1 MYFATSHLH
10 HLPPSPPPSPPVTC
24 AQGHSST
31 LIILTDEGGSICLL
45 CLSNLISNPISPTV
59 HVSYVLSQLSIALS
73 QPSFRQTFFTFH
85 SHFLISPLV
94 VVLSSFDDEPIAKQ
108 TMDLIMQLCEPP
120 DCDVHAEFVARLADR
135 LSSGSLAWSR
145 RQLHTCACA
154 TSCGGGQLIVIS
166 KVFGNQNDFE
176 FDDPVKISIK
186 TASLLRSSLGLSK
199 RPFLLSRRNGCPHF
213 QSRQRSSLAQ
223 VTLETESV
231 AISFYLKQ
239 SPEGQFHLEY
249 SEDIQGEI
257 LFVLYK
263 LFLLNV
269 SQDSED
275 PPSLFGHFPKLLHS
289 ALAVLMKAQR
299 DDVRLNCIAFLTVIM
314 QRGLFQT
321 TSIIGS
327 RSRSSYDADHLMET
341 NEQIPD
347 GPLAILFAE
356 AVKGPLLSSD
366 NQVQIAVLDLLYLY
380 LSRKDVLENEIQVFV
395 EENIADY
402 AFEVLRLSGCKDS
415 TIKSCI
421 QLLDILATAEQA
433 FRQRLA
439 IGFMALVPVLHH
451 VAEIPFHPVQT
462 ETLKLIWNSVENC
475 SGVVSKSQVEEIS
488 LSLTGMLKKNL
499 DGEIGMLPETLALVC
514 SIFVALMK
522 CSSSCGIS
530 SFLLSIQDASRNC
543 ILTCLINYGK
553 YPGQLLN
560 SLYLLKEAYSY
571 GCGMNPSSSI
581 NTELR
586 RSIIDV
592 CKTHILPWFMK
603 SLHEMEDEDIPAAI
617 LENFYSILLH
627 DSDTETKIF
636 ANVLFTS
643 SWFCFAY
650 GCLGFFPSEKMK
662 NKVYLIFGVMADIIL
677 GVDSGRC
684 ISDAAPHLPSD
695 PIDLLFLL
703 GHKSSQNVELASCQL
718 AVLLLLYISSLY
730 DDRIADDKLVL
741 ASLEQYIL
749 LNGSENMHGASVL
762 GILINLYA
770 LYRGLAKVSY
780 QIPYSPEA
788 ERIVFHLLAEK
799 DWDLLS
805 TRIHITSMKWL
816 FQQEKICNVLSA
828 QLLKFCRCN
837 CSNASQ
843 INIHGEANQ
852 TIDVYVMTE
861 LVASGDNFLGM
872 LMVFLLGEAGEQY
885 SKCDIVSVVNTIKH
899 IIEISPSASD
909 QFCMHGI
916 AGAIKNLYYKF
927 GHSSSSDTFMATSEL
942 VSCILQAV
950 QSESLSDDEPWVSIV
965 IVDYFIPS
973 IAVDGWTP
981 GTLISIGILSMVL
994 HHSVNQVM
1002 VEASKTI
1009 ILSTPLLSLVNTTI
1023 ADACSKGPSLVDQDE
1038 GTRSGEALVF
1048 VLSLIFFSLRSRIED
1063 ERSRKSDTLEFRA
1076 DYLLSIMAVLE
1087 GQIFSS
1093 DMSVAMNC
1101 SLCLCM
1107 LIGWQDV
1114 ETEVSAIQRNN
1125 WCRFIIEE
1133 LVMSL
1138 AAPSLISQSFM
1149 IHHKPAIHIA
1159 VALLSGK
1166 KVPQWMTSIFDE
1178 SCIFAITR
1186 NITNSNLS
1194 AELVFLFRKL
1204 LNYGVLNDEHIS
1216 ALNQLFQECRKCI
1229 YTDKLQH
1236 AEAEEKTLNVAAAS
1250 DYLGKVCQFL
1260 ISLITTQPSNGM
1272 ESTRFQSGK
1281 WELLEEIDLFSKC
1294 LQRDDVTN
1302 LQDHGATLRH
1312 SNRDKQT
1319 PKYLDHYVV
1328 PNAKQWPTVPVP
1340 LAPGS
1345 AARSSAT

>member
-1 MYFATSHLH
+1 MYFVTSHRH
-10 HLPPSPPPSPPVTC
+10 HLPPSPPPEPQLTC
-24 AQGHSST
+24 AKGHSST
-31 LIILTDEGGSICLL
+31 LIIQTEEGGSICLL
-45 CLSNLISNPISPTV
+45 CLSNLISNPRSPTV
-59 HVSYVLSQLSIALS
+59 HVSYALSQLSVALF
-73 QPSFRQTFFTFH
+73 QPSFCQTFFTFH

-94 VVLSSFDDEPIAKQ
+94 GVLSSFDDEPIAKQ
-108 TMDLIMQLCEPP
+108 TMDLIMQLCEAP

-135 LSSGSLAWSR
+135 LSSGSLAWSQ
-145 RQLHTCACA
+145 RQLHTLHC
-154 TSCGGGQLIVIS
+154 
-166 KVFGNQNDFE
+166 
-176 FDDPVKISIK
+176 
-186 TASLLRSSLGLSK
+186 LGL
-199 RPFLLSRRNGCPHF
+199 L
-213 QSRQRSSLAQ
+213 
-223 VTLETESV
+223 
-231 AISFYLKQ
+231 
-239 SPEGQFHLEY
+239 LEY
-249 SEDIQGEI
+249 QKNHSYCLEETDALIFNLISGLQLSSEDIQGEI

-269 SQDSED
+269 SQDGDD
-275 PPSLFGHFPKLLHS
+275 PPSLFGHFSKLPHL
-289 ALAVLMKAQR
+289 ALAVLMKAQS

-314 QRGLFQT
+314 QRGFFQT
-321 TSIIGS
+321 TSIIGT
-327 RSRSSYDADHLMET
+327 RSRSSYDVDHLMET
-341 NEQIPD
+341 NEQISD

-366 NQVQIAVLDLLYLY
+366 NQVQIAALDLLYLY
-380 LSRKDVLENEIQVFV
+380 LSGKDVLENEIQVFV

-402 AFEVLRLSGCKDS
+402 AFEVLRLSGCKDT

-421 QLLDILATAEQA
+421 QLLDVLATAEQA

-439 IGFMALVPVLHH
+439 IGFMALIPVLHH

-462 ETLKLIWNSVENC
+462 ETLKLILNSVENC
-475 SGVVSKSQVEEIS
+475 PGVVSKTQIEEIS
-488 LSLTGMLKKNL
+488 FSLTGMVKKNL

-522 CSSSCGIS
+522 CSSTCGIS

-543 ILTCLINYGK
+543 ILTCLINYDK

-571 GCGMNPSSSI
+571 SCGINPSSSI

-592 CKTHILPWFMK
+592 CKIHLLPWFMK
-603 SLHEMEDEDIPAAI
+603 SLHEMEDEDIPEAI
-617 LENFYSILLH
+617 LENFYSILLQ
-627 DSDTETKIF
+627 DSDTETKVF

-643 SWFCFAY
+643 SWFSFAY
-650 GCLGFFPSEKMK
+650 GCLGFFPSEKIK
-662 NKVYLIFGVMADIIL
+662 RKVYLIFSVMADIIL
-677 GVDSGRC
+677 GVDSAQC
-684 ISDAAPHLPSD
+684 ISNAAPHLPSD

-703 GHKSSQNVELASCQL
+703 GHKSSQNVELSFRQL
-718 AVLLLLYISSLY
+718 AVLVLLYISSLY
-730 DDRIADDKLVL
+730 DDRFADDKLVL

-749 LNGSENMHGASVL
+749 LNSSENMHVPSVL
-762 GILINLYA
+762 GIVINLYA

-805 TRIHITSMKWL
+805 TRIHVTSLKWL
-816 FQQEKICNVLSA
+816 FQQEKICHILSA
-828 QLLKFCRCN
+828 QILKFCRCN
-837 CSNASQ
+837 CSNVNQ

-852 TIDVYVMTE
+852 KIDVYVMAE
-861 LVASGDNFLGM
+861 LVALGDNSLGM

-885 SKCDIVSVVNTIKH
+885 SKYDIVSMVNTIKH

-927 GHSSSSDTFMATSEL
+927 GRSSSPETFMATSEL

-950 QSESLSDDEPWVSIV
+950 HSESLSDDEPWVAVVVKI
-965 IVDYFIPS
+965 IDYLIPS
-973 IAVDGWTP
+973 VAADGWTP

-1009 ILSTPLLSLVNTTI
+1009 ILNTPLLSLVNTTI
-1023 ADACSKGPSLVDQDE
+1023 TNACSKGPSLVEQDE

-1048 VLSLIFFSLRSRIED
+1048 VLSLLFFSLRSVHAILPGIMDCQYLLDPTNIPKPCPYISIQCHDLCKLLHFGSIPIKLLSSQYLLELFSGIED
-1063 ERSRKSDTLEFRA
+1063 ERSRKSDALEFRT

-1093 DMSVAMNC
+1093 DMSIAMNC
-1101 SLCLCM
+1101 SLCLSM
-1107 LIGWQDV
+1107 FIGWQDV

-1125 WCRFIIEE
+1125 WCRFIVEE

-1138 AAPSLISQSFM
+1138 AAPSLASKSFM
-1149 IHHKPAIHIA
+1149 IHHKPAIYIA
-1159 VALLSGK
+1159 VELLRRK
-1166 KVPQWMTSIFDE
+1166 KVPQWMTSILDE

-1194 AELVFLFRKL
+1194 AELVFLLRKL
-1204 LNYGVLNDEHIS
+1204 LNYGFLSDEQIT
-1216 ALNQLFQECRKCI
+1216 ALNQVFQECRNCI
-1229 YTDKLQH
+1229 YTDKIQH
-1236 AEAEEKTLNVAAAS
+1236 AGAQEKTLNVAAAS
-1250 DYLGKVCQFL
+1250 DYVGKVCQFL
-1260 ISLITTQPSNGM
+1260 ISLITTPPSSGM
-1272 ESTRFQSGK
+1272 ESTNFQTGRT
-1281 WELLEEIDLFSKC
+1281 ELLEEIDLFSKC
-1294 LQRDDVTN
+1294 LMRDD
-1302 LQDHGATLRH
+1302 
-1312 SNRDKQT
+1312 
-1319 PKYLDHYVV
+1319 
-1328 PNAKQWPTVPVP
+1328 
-1340 LAPGS
+1340 
-1345 AARSSAT
+1345 

>member
-10 HLPPSPPPSPPVTC
+10 HLPPTPPPEPPLTC

-31 LIILTDEGGSICLL
+31 LIIPTDEGGSICLL
-45 CLSNLISNPISPTV
+45 CLSNLISNPRSPTV
-59 HVSYVLSQLSIALS
+59 HVSYALSQLSIALF

-94 VVLSSFDDEPIAKQ
+94 GVLSSFNDEPIANQ
-108 TMDLIMQLCEPP
+108 TMDLIMQLCESP

-135 LSSGSLAWSR
+135 LSSGSLAWSQ
-145 RQLHTCACA
+145 RQFHT
-154 TSCGGGQLIVIS
+154 
-166 KVFGNQNDFE
+166 
-176 FDDPVKISIK
+176 
-186 TASLLRSSLGLSK
+186 
-199 RPFLLSRRNGCPHF
+199 
-213 QSRQRSSLAQ
+213 
-223 VTLETESV
+223 VTLETETV
-231 AISFYLKQ
+231 AISFCLKL
-239 SPEGQFHLEY
+239 SPEGQFLLEY

-269 SQDSED
+269 SQDGD
-275 PPSLFGHFPKLLHS
+275 NPPSLFGHFSKLPHL
-289 ALAVLMKAQR
+289 ALEVLMKAQS

-314 QRGLFQT
+314 QRGFFQT
-321 TSIIGS
+321 TSIIGT
-327 RSRSSYDADHLMET
+327 RSRSSYDVDHLMET
-341 NEQIPD
+341 NELISD

-366 NQVQIAVLDLLYLY
+366 NQVQIAALDLLYLY
-380 LSRKDVLENEIQVFV
+380 LSGKDVLENEIQVFV
-395 EENIADY
+395 EENVADY
-402 AFEVLRLSGCKDS
+402 VFEVLRLSGCKDP

-421 QLLDILATAEQA
+421 LLLNILATAEQA

-439 IGFMALVPVLHH
+439 IGFMALISVLHH

-475 SGVVSKSQVEEIS
+475 PGVVSKSQVEEIS
-488 LSLTGMLKKNL
+488 LALTGMLKKNL
-499 DGEIGMLPETLALVC
+499 DGEIGMLPETLAL
-514 SIFVALMK
+514 
-522 CSSSCGIS
+522 
-530 SFLLSIQDASRNC
+530 DASRNC

-553 YPGQLLN
+553 YQGQLLN

-571 GCGMNPSSSI
+571 SCGMNPSSSI

-603 SLHEMEDEDIPAAI
+603 SLHEIEDEDIPAAI
-617 LENFYSILLH
+617 LENFYSILLQ

-643 SWFCFAY
+643 SWFSFAY

-662 NKVYLIFGVMADIIL
+662 RQVYLIFSVMTDIIL
-677 GVDSGRC
+677 GVDSARC

-703 GHKSSQNVELASCQL
+703 GHKSSQNVELSSRQL

-749 LNGSENMHGASVL
+749 LNSSENMHGASGL
-762 GILINLYA
+762 RIFINLYA

-799 DWDLLS
+799 EWDLLS
-805 TRIHITSMKWL
+805 TRIHVTSLKWL

-828 QLLKFCRCN
+828 HILKFCRCN
-837 CSNASQ
+837 CSSVDQ

-852 TIDVYVMTE
+852 KIDVYVMAE

-885 SKCDIVSVVNTIKH
+885 STYDIVSVVNTIKH

-927 GHSSSSDTFMATSEL
+927 GHSSSPDTFMATSEL

-950 QSESLSDDEPWVSIV
+950 HSESLSDDEPWVAIV
-965 IVDYFIPS
+965 AKIIDYLIPS
-973 IAVDGWTP
+973 VAADGWTQ
-981 GTLISIGILSMVL
+981 GTLISIGILSIVL

-1023 ADACSKGPSLVDQDE
+1023 ANACSKGPSLVDQDE

-1048 VLSLIFFSLRSRIED
+1048 VLSLLFFSLRSGIED
-1063 ERSRKSDTLEFRA
+1063 ERSRKPDTLEFRT

-1087 GQIFSS
+1087 GQIFSR
-1093 DMSVAMNC
+1093 DISVAMNC
-1101 SLCLCM
+1101 SLCLSM
-1107 LIGWQDV
+1107 LIEWQDV
-1114 ETEVSAIQRNN
+1114 ETEVSAMQRNN
-1125 WCRFIIEE
+1125 WCRLIVEE

-1138 AAPSLISQSFM
+1138 AAPSLASKSFM

-1159 VALLSGK
+1159 IVLLRRK
-1166 KVPQWMTSIFDE
+1166 KIPQWMTSIFNE

-1194 AELVFLFRKL
+1194 SELVFLLRKL
-1204 LNYGVLNDEHIS
+1204 LNYGFLNDEQIA
-1216 ALNQLFQECRKCI
+1216 ALNQVFQECRKYI
-1229 YTDKLQH
+1229 YADKLQH
-1236 AEAEEKTLNVAAAS
+1236 AGVEEKTLNVAAS

-1260 ISLITTQPSNGM
+1260 ISLMMTQHSTTM
-1272 ESTRFQSGK
+1272 ESTRLQSGRR
-1281 WELLEEIDLFSKC
+1281 ELLEEIDLFSKC
-1294 LQRDDVTN
+1294 LMRD
-1302 LQDHGATLRH
+1302 G
-1312 SNRDKQT
+1312 
-1319 PKYLDHYVV
+1319 
-1328 PNAKQWPTVPVP
+1328 
-1340 LAPGS
+1340 
-1345 AARSSAT
+1345 

>member
-1 MYFATSHLH
+1 MYFATPHLH
-10 HLPPSPPPSPPVTC
+10 HLPPSPPVTC

-94 VVLSSFDDEPIAKQ
+94 GVLSSFDDEPIAKQ

-145 RQLHTCACA
+145 RQLHTLHC
-154 TSCGGGQLIVIS
+154 
-166 KVFGNQNDFE
+166 
-176 FDDPVKISIK
+176 
-186 TASLLRSSLGLSK
+186 LGL
-199 RPFLLSRRNGCPHF
+199 LLDYQKDHSYC
-213 QSRQRSSLAQ
+213 
-223 VTLETESV
+223 LEETDALIFNLVSG
-231 AISFYLKQ
+231 L
-239 SPEGQFHLEY
+239 HLP

-289 ALAVLMKAQR
+289 ALVVLMKAQR

-475 SGVVSKSQVEEIS
+475 PGVVSKSQVEEIS

-965 IVDYFIPS
+965 VKIVDYFIPS

-1048 VLSLIFFSLRSRIED
+1048 VLSLVFFSLRSLPAILPGIMDCQYLLDPTNVPQPLSHISIQCHDLCKLLHFGSIPIKLLSSQCLLELFSRIED

>member
-1 MYFATSHLH
+1 MYFATSQLPHS
-10 HLPPSPPPSPPVTC
+10 PPSPSLEPPLTC

-31 LIILTDEGGSICLL
+31 LIIPTDEGGSICLL
-45 CLSNLISNPISPTV
+45 CLSNLISNPRSPTV
-59 HVSYVLSQLSIALS
+59 HVSYALSQLSIALF

-94 VVLSSFDDEPIAKQ
+94 GVLSSFYDEPIAKQ
-108 TMDLIMQLCEPP
+108 TMDLIMQLCEAP

-135 LSSGSLAWSR
+135 LSSGSLAWSQ
-145 RQLHTCACA
+145 RQLH
-154 TSCGGGQLIVIS
+154 
-166 KVFGNQNDFE
+166 
-176 FDDPVKISIK
+176 
-186 TASLLRSSLGLSK
+186 SLHCLGL
-199 RPFLLSRRNGCPHF
+199 LLDYQKNHSYC
-213 QSRQRSSLAQ
+213 
-223 VTLETESV
+223 LEETDALIFNLVSGLQL
-231 AISFYLKQ
+231 S
-239 SPEGQFHLEY
+239 

-263 LFLLNV
+263 LFLLNG
-269 SQDSED
+269 SQDGED
-275 PPSLFGHFPKLLHS
+275 PPSLFGHFSKLLHL
-289 ALAVLMKAQR
+289 ALAVLMKAQS
-299 DDVRLNCIAFLTVIM
+299 DDVRLNCIAFLTVMM
-314 QRGLFQT
+314 QRGFFQT
-321 TSIIGS
+321 TSIIGT
-327 RSRSSYDADHLMET
+327 RSRSCYDVDHLMET
-341 NEQIPD
+341 NEQISD

-366 NQVQIAVLDLLYLY
+366 NQVQIAALDLLYLY

-402 AFEVLRLSGCKDS
+402 AFEVLRLSGCKDP

-439 IGFMALVPVLHH
+439 IGFMALIPVLHH

-462 ETLKLIWNSVENC
+462 KTLRLIWNSVENC
-475 SGVVSKSQVEEIS
+475 PGVVSKSQVEEIS

-522 CSSSCGIS
+522 CSSTCGIS
-530 SFLLSIQDASRNC
+530 SFSLSIQDASRNC

-571 GCGMNPSSSI
+571 SVGMNSSSSM
-581 NTELR
+581 NTDLR

-617 LENFYSILLH
+617 LENFYSILLQ

-636 ANVLFTS
+636 ANVLLTS
-643 SWFCFAY
+643 SWFSFAY
-650 GCLGFFPSEKMK
+650 GCLGLFPSEKMK
-662 NKVYLIFGVMADIIL
+662 RNVYLIFSVMTDIIL
-677 GVDSGRC
+677 GVDSARC

-703 GHKSSQNVELASCQL
+703 GHKSSQNVELSSRQL

-749 LNGSENMHGASVL
+749 LNSSENMHGASVL
-762 GILINLYA
+762 GIFINLYA

-799 DWDLLS
+799 GWDLLS
-805 TRIHITSMKWL
+805 TRIHVTSLKWL

-828 QLLKFCRCN
+828 QILKFCRCH
-837 CSNASQ
+837 CSNINQ

-852 TIDVYVMTE
+852 KIDVYVMTE
-861 LVASGDNFLGM
+861 LVALGDNFVGT

-885 SKCDIVSVVNTIKH
+885 SEYDVVSLVNTIKR
-899 IIEISPSASD
+899 IIEISPSTSD
-909 QFCMHGI
+909 QFCLHGI
-916 AGAIKNLYYKF
+916 ATAIKNLYYKF
-927 GHSSSSDTFMATSEL
+927 GHSLSPDTFMSISEL
-942 VSCILQAV
+942 VSYILQAV
-950 QSESLSDDEPWVSIV
+950 HSESLSDDESWVAIV
-965 IVDYFIPS
+965 VKIIDYLIPS
-973 IAVDGWTP
+973 VAADGWTP

-1009 ILSTPLLSLVNTTI
+1009 ILSTHMLSLVNTTI
-1023 ADACSKGPSLVDQDE
+1023 ANACSKGPSLLEQNE
-1038 GTRSGEALVF
+1038 GARSVEALVF
-1048 VLSLIFFSLRSRIED
+1048 VLSLLFFSLRSAHAILPGIMDFQYLLDPTNIPQPWSYISIQCHDLCKLLHFGSIPIKLLSSQYLLELFSGIED
-1063 ERSRKSDTLEFRA
+1063 EKSRKSDTLEFRTN
-1076 DYLLSIMAVLE
+1076 YLTSIMAVLE
-1087 GQIFSS
+1087 GQLFSS

-1101 SLCLCM
+1101 SLCLSM

-1125 WCRFIIEE
+1125 WCRFIVEE
-1133 LVMSL
+1133 LVISL
-1138 AAPSLISQSFM
+1138 AAPSLASKSFM

-1159 VALLSGK
+1159 VELLRRK
-1166 KVPQWMTSIFDE
+1166 KVLQWMTSIFDE

-1194 AELVFLFRKL
+1194 AELVFLLRKL
-1204 LNYGVLNDEHIS
+1204 LNYGFLNDEQIA
-1216 ALNQLFQECRKCI
+1216 ALNQVFQECRKCI

-1236 AEAEEKTLNVAAAS
+1236 AGAEEKTWNVAAAS
-1250 DYLGKVCQFL
+1250 DYVGKVCQFL
-1260 ISLITTQPSNGM
+1260 ISLVTTQPSSGM
-1272 ESTRFQSGK
+1272 ESSRFQSEK
-1281 WELLEEIDLFSKC
+1281 RELLEEIDLFSKC
-1294 LQRDDVTN
+1294 LMRED
-1302 LQDHGATLRH
+1302 
-1312 SNRDKQT
+1312 
-1319 PKYLDHYVV
+1319 
-1328 PNAKQWPTVPVP
+1328 
-1340 LAPGS
+1340 
-1345 AARSSAT
+1345 

>member
-1 MYFATSHLH
+1 MYFATSQ
-10 HLPPSPPPSPPVTC
+10 LPHSPQSPPLEPPLTC

-31 LIILTDEGGSICLL
+31 LIIPTDEGGSICLL
-45 CLSNLISNPISPTV
+45 CLSNLISNPRSPTV
-59 HVSYVLSQLSIALS
+59 HVSYALSQLSIALF

-94 VVLSSFDDEPIAKQ
+94 GVLSSFYDEPIAKQ
-108 TMDLIMQLCEPP
+108 TMDLIMQLCEAP

-135 LSSGSLAWSR
+135 LSSGSLAWSQ
-145 RQLHTCACA
+145 RQLH
-154 TSCGGGQLIVIS
+154 SRPSIV
-166 KVFGNQNDFE
+166 
-176 FDDPVKISIK
+176 
-186 TASLLRSSLGLSK
+186 
-199 RPFLLSRRNGCPHF
+199 
-213 QSRQRSSLAQ
+213 Q
-223 VTLETESV
+223 VTLETETV
-231 AISFYLKQ
+231 AISFCLKQ
-239 SPEGQFHLEY
+239 SPEGQFLLEY

-263 LFLLNV
+263 LFLLNG
-269 SQDSED
+269 SQDGED
-275 PPSLFGHFPKLLHS
+275 PPSLFGHFSKLLQL
-289 ALAVLMKAQR
+289 ALAVLMKSQS
-299 DDVRLNCIAFLTVIM
+299 DDVRLNCIAFLTVMM
-314 QRGLFQT
+314 QRGFFQT
-321 TSIIGS
+321 TSIIGT
-327 RSRSSYDADHLMET
+327 RSRSSYDVDHLMET
-341 NEQIPD
+341 NEQISD

-366 NQVQIAVLDLLYLY
+366 NQVQIAALDLLYLY
-380 LSRKDVLENEIQVFV
+380 LSGKDVLENEIQVFV

-402 AFEVLRLSGCKDS
+402 AFEVLRLSGCKDP

-433 FRQRLA
+433 FRERLA
-439 IGFMALVPVLHH
+439 IGFMALIPVLHH

-462 ETLKLIWNSVENC
+462 KTLRLIWNSVENC
-475 SGVVSKSQVEEIS
+475 PGVVSKSQVEEIS

-522 CSSSCGIS
+522 CSSTCGIS
-530 SFLLSIQDASRNC
+530 SFSLSIQDASRNC

-571 GCGMNPSSSI
+571 SVGMNSSSSM
-581 NTELR
+581 NTDLR

-617 LENFYSILLH
+617 LENFYSILLQ
-627 DSDTETKIF
+627 DSETETKIF
-636 ANVLFTS
+636 ANVLLTS
-643 SWFCFAY
+643 SWFSFAY
-650 GCLGFFPSEKMK
+650 GCLGLFPSEKMK
-662 NKVYLIFGVMADIIL
+662 RNVYLIFSVMTDIIL
-677 GVDSGRC
+677 GVDSARC

-703 GHKSSQNVELASCQL
+703 GHKSSENVELSSWQL

-749 LNGSENMHGASVL
+749 LNSSENMHGASVL
-762 GILINLYA
+762 GIFINLYA

-799 DWDLLS
+799 GWDLLS
-805 TRIHITSMKWL
+805 TRIHVTSLKWL

-828 QLLKFCRCN
+828 QILKFCRCHW
-837 CSNASQ
+837 SNINQ

-852 TIDVYVMTE
+852 KIDVYVMTE
-861 LVASGDNFLGM
+861 LVALGDNFLGM

-885 SKCDIVSVVNTIKH
+885 SEYDIVSVVNATKH
-899 IIEISPSASD
+899 IIEISPSTSD

-916 AGAIKNLYYKF
+916 ATAIKNLYSKL
-927 GHSSSSDTFMATSEL
+927 GHSLSPDTFMSISEL

-950 QSESLSDDEPWVSIV
+950 HSEFLSDDEPWVAIV
-965 IVDYFIPS
+965 VKIIDYLIPS
-973 IAVDGWTP
+973 VAADGWTP

-1009 ILSTPLLSLVNTTI
+1009 ILSTHMLSLVNTTI
-1023 ADACSKGPSLVDQDE
+1023 ANACSKGPSLVEQDE
-1038 GTRSGEALVF
+1038 GTRSVEALVF
-1048 VLSLIFFSLRSRIED
+1048 VLSLLFFSLRSAHAILPGIMDFQYLLDPTNIPQPWPYISIQCHDLCKLLHFGSIPIKLLSSHYLLELFSRIED
-1063 ERSRKSDTLEFRA
+1063 ERSRKSDTLEFRTN
-1076 DYLLSIMAVLE
+1076 YLSSIMAVLE
-1087 GQIFSS
+1087 GQLFSS

-1101 SLCLCM
+1101 SLCLSM

-1125 WCRFIIEE
+1125 WCRFIVEE
-1133 LVMSL
+1133 LVISL
-1138 AAPSLISQSFM
+1138 SAPSLASKSFM

-1159 VALLSGK
+1159 VELLRRK
-1166 KVPQWMTSIFDE
+1166 KVLQWMTSIFDE

-1194 AELVFLFRKL
+1194 AELVFLLRKL
-1204 LNYGVLNDEHIS
+1204 LNYGFLNDEQIA
-1216 ALNQLFQECRKCI
+1216 ALNQVFQECRKCI

-1236 AEAEEKTLNVAAAS
+1236 AGAEEKTWNVAASS
-1250 DYLGKVCQFL
+1250 DYVGKVCQFL
-1260 ISLITTQPSNGM
+1260 ISLVTTQPSSGM
-1272 ESTRFQSGK
+1272 ESSRFQSGK
-1281 WELLEEIDLFSKC
+1281 RELLEEIDLFSKC
-1294 LQRDDVTN
+1294 LMRED
-1302 LQDHGATLRH
+1302 
-1312 SNRDKQT
+1312 
-1319 PKYLDHYVV
+1319 
-1328 PNAKQWPTVPVP
+1328 
-1340 LAPGS
+1340 
-1345 AARSSAT
+1345 